1 MWLKLITMKRLIYS
15 FFISV
20 AALSVFGQQDNSPQ
34 NLASTLISNTAQKL
48 NIGGYAQV
56 DMTSQLQ
63 SGKRSNAS
71 LDVSRMVISMGYR
84 FSDKTQFLT
93 EVEFE
98 HVKELYV
105 EQAFLN
111 HTFNDALSFRAGL
124 MLIPMGIINE
134 YHEPTAFNG
143 VLRPMVDNTIV
154 PTTWREIG
162 AGFTGRFQ
170 DIGLKYQVYLVNGF
184 SSYGSDGK
192 GTLNGSGYLRNG
204 RQRGAKSFLSAPNL
218 SAKLDYFGIMG
229 LKIGLAGYFG
239 DTQSALFNNLDKSD
253 GALTARADSSIVG
266 IAMVGLDA
274 RYSWKGFQARGQIIY
289 AKQSNSSAYNSFTH
303 GDLGSA
309 VTGYYIEESYNA
321 FRLTSSSHQLNVFCR
336 FEHYDTHLEVE
347 PGTSRQDKF
356 SVNEYVFGLGWKP
369 AEGAV
374 FKVDARMRKSKA
386 DSSFTTYLNA
396 GIGVWF

>member
-1 MWLKLITMKRLIYS
+1 MKRLIYS
-15 FFISV
+15 VFLSACVIS
-20 AALSVFGQQDNSPQ
+20 AFSQLDNSPQ
-34 NLASTLISNTAQKL
+34 NLASTLISNSSQKL
-48 NIGGYAQV
+48 NIGGYATV
-56 DMTSQLQ
+56 DMTTQLQ
-63 SGKRSNAS
+63 SGKRSNTS
-71 LDVSRMVISMGYR
+71 LDVSRMVVSFGYR
-84 FSDKTQFLT
+84 FSEKTQFLT
-93 EVEFE
+93 EIEFE
-98 HVKELYV
+98 HVRELFV

-111 HTFNDALSFRAGL
+111 HNFSDALSFRAGL

-134 YHEPTAFNG
+134 YHEPTAYNG
-143 VLRPMVDNTIV
+143 VLRPSVDNLIV

-170 DIGLKYQVYLVNGF
+170 DQGLKYQLYLVNGF

-192 GTLNGSGYLRNG
+192 GTLNASGYLRNG

-218 SAKLDYFGIMG
+218 SAKVDYFGIMG

-253 GALTARADSSIVG
+253 HALMARADSSVVG
-266 IAMVGLDA
+266 IMMVGLDA

-289 AKQSNSSAYNSFTH
+289 AKQSNSAAYNSFTH

-309 VTGYYIEESYNA
+309 VLGYYLEESYNLL
-321 FRLTSSSHQLNVFCR
+321 RLTSSSHQLNLFCR
-336 FEHYDTHLEVE
+336 FEHYNTQLTVE
-347 PGTSRQDKF
+347 DGTSRQDKF

-374 FKVDARMRKSKA
+374 FKVDARLRKSKPET
-386 DSSFTTYLNA
+386 SYTPYLNA

>member
-1 MWLKLITMKRLIYS
+1 MGLKYSSMKKLVYS
-15 FFISV
+15 F
-20 AALSVFGQQDNSPQ
+20 LSVFIAISGFSQEDNSPQ
-34 NLASTLISNTAQKL
+34 NLASTLISNSAQKL

-56 DMTSQLQ
+56 DMTTQLQ
-63 SGKRSNAS
+63 SGKRSNTS

-84 FSDKTQFLT
+84 FSEKTQFLA

-111 HTFNDALSFRAGL
+111 HNFNDALSFRAGL

-134 YHEPTAFNG
+134 YHEPTAYNG
-143 VLRPMVDNTIV
+143 VLRPMVDNLIV

-170 DIGLKYQVYLVNGF
+170 DIGLKYQLYLVNGF

-192 GTLNGSGYLRNG
+192 GTLTGSGYLRNG
-204 RQRGAKSFLSAPNL
+204 RQKGAKSFQSAPNL
-218 SAKLDYFGIMG
+218 SAKVDYYGIRG

-239 DTQSALFNNLDKSD
+239 DTQSAMFNNLDKSD
-253 GALTARADSSIVG
+253 AALMARADSTVVG
-266 IAMVGLDA
+266 ISMVGLDA
-274 RYSWKGFQARGQIIY
+274 RYSWKGFQARAQVIY
-289 AKQSNSSAYNSFTH
+289 AKQSNSSAYNSYTH

-309 VTGYYIEESYNA
+309 VLGFYYEEAYNIL
-321 FRLTSSSHQLNVFCR
+321 RLTSSTHQLNIFCR
-336 FEHYDTHLEVE
+336 YEHYDTHLAVD
-347 PGTSRQDKF
+347 PGATRQEKYR
-356 SVNEYVFGLGWKP
+356 VNEYVIGLGWKP

-374 FKVDARMRKSKA
+374 FKIDTRLRKSKT
-386 DSSFTTYLNA
+386 DTSYTPYLNA

>member
-1 MWLKLITMKRLIYS
+1 MNKLIYS
-15 FFISV
+15 VIIGLTAIS
-20 AALSVFGQQDNSPQ
+20 AFGQEDNSPQ
-34 NLASTLISNTAQKL
+34 NLASTLISNPAQKL

-56 DMTSQLQ
+56 DMTTQLQ
-63 SGKRSNAS
+63 SGKRSNTS
-71 LDVSRMVISMGYR
+71 LDVSRMVLSVGYR
-84 FSDKTQFLT
+84 FSDKTQFLA

-111 HTFNDALSFRAGL
+111 HTFSDALSFRAGL

-134 YHEPTAFNG
+134 YHEPTTYNG
-143 VLRPMVDNTIV
+143 VLRPSVDNLIV

-170 DIGLKYQVYLVNGF
+170 DAGLKYQLYLVNGF

-192 GTLNGSGYLRNG
+192 GTLNGSGYLRSG

-218 SAKLDYFGIMG
+218 SAKVDYYGIRG
-229 LKIGLAGYFG
+229 LKLGLAGYFG

-253 GALTARADSSIVG
+253 EALMARADSSVVG
-266 IAMVGLDA
+266 INMV
-274 RYSWKGFQARGQIIY
+274 
-289 AKQSNSSAYNSFTH
+289 N
-303 GDLGSA
+303 
-309 VTGYYIEESYNA
+309 
-321 FRLTSSSHQLNVFCR
+321 
-336 FEHYDTHLEVE
+336 THLTVDTEVTKME
-347 PGTSRQDKF
+347 KY
-356 SVNEYVFGLGWKP
+356 SVKEYVFGIGWKP

-374 FKVDARMRKSKA
+374 FKVDMRMRKSKA
-386 DSSFTTYLNA
+386 DDGYSNYVNA

>member
-1 MWLKLITMKRLIYS
+1 MNKLIYS
-15 FFISV
+15 VIIGLTAIS
-20 AALSVFGQQDNSPQ
+20 AFGQEDNSPQ
-34 NLASTLISNTAQKL
+34 NLASTLISNPAQKL

-56 DMTSQLQ
+56 DMTTQLQ
-63 SGKRSNAS
+63 SGKRSNTS
-71 LDVSRMVISMGYR
+71 LDVSRMVLSVGYR
-84 FSDKTQFLT
+84 FSDKTQFLA

-111 HTFNDALSFRAGL
+111 HTFSDALSFRAGL

-134 YHEPTAFNG
+134 YHEPTTYNG
-143 VLRPMVDNTIV
+143 VLRPSVDNLIV

-170 DIGLKYQVYLVNGF
+170 DTGLKYQLYLVNGF

-218 SAKLDYFGIMG
+218 SAKVDYYGIRG
-229 LKIGLAGYFG
+229 LKLGLAGYFG

-253 GALTARADSSIVG
+253 EALMARADSSVVG
-266 IAMVGLDA
+266 INMVGLDA
-274 RYSWKGFQARGQIIY
+274 RYNWKGFQARAQVIY
-289 AKQSNSSAYNSFTH
+289 AKQSNSAAYNSFVRS
-303 GDLGSA
+303 DLGAS
-309 VTGYYIEESYNA
+309 VWGFYYEEAYNVLK
-321 FRLTSSSHQLNVFCR
+321 RTSSTHQLNVFCR
-336 FEHYDTHLEVE
+336 YEHYDTHLSVDEGKV
-347 PGTSRQDKF
+347 RQEKYR
-356 SVNEYVFGLGWKP
+356 VNEYVVGLGWKP

-374 FKVDARMRKSKA
+374 FKIDTRLRKAKT
-386 DSSFTTYLNA
+386 DEKYTPYLNA